1 MFCPEN
7 RRRTTTCL
15 SLASVLLAS
24 LTAGPLH
31 ADHDTIYFAYD
42 SPVAELARYEFS
54 RGETL
59 GVVSGTWSTSGG
71 TFNSTSTATAIATI
85 DYYDPEEWDFE
96 PLPDIAADKFW
107 YRARM
112 LNQGSGSATRVGI
125 IYLYKDRSN
134 YYEAS
139 FSPTGTA
146 YIREVTNGVAT
157 TVATGTYR
165 GGGQN
170 KWFDAEVQWTAAQTV
185 IRVNGLVV
193 VRGIKQNARTQG
205 RVGLITRQTTA
216 KFDQLLATREYGDP
230 EFRESFTTR
239 EPAWNELKGNW
250 SVVNGAYQNSAVEHA
265 GITLLPIR
273 VGWEDQSHTER
284 FTVNARML
292 NPYGTSGNR
301 MGFVYNYEG
310 DAASASYSEVVFGPD
325 GIARVNSVFTT
336 FGPGGNTQIFEKATA
351 PYPGRRGQWF
361 DAEISGYASAG
372 YVSVSVNGT
381 WIFLN
386 LEDLDSYGGP
396 RLGLVTHWTPGR
408 FDDVWFSHEG
418 RFSAGEN
425 FDIPRDWPPWSTV
438 RGTWDQTG
446 GTLNSRAASAND
458 LATLPWKRS
467 TDYTLSGRMQNL
479 YGGSANRIGLVFGFN
494 FETGDYYEVLFA
506 PTGEAYLN
514 KFIQGQLTQIAASTH
529 TALGRAVWFDVELA
543 RRGPLSTVKVNGQTV
558 FQNVAT
564 GQLDDSLNSGVVGV
578 ITRWSRASFDDLQM
592 EEYAP
597 R

>member
-1 MFCPEN
+1 MFCPKN
-7 RRRTTTCL
+7 GRRITSACQF
-15 SLASVLLAS
+15 LASVSLVSLLA
-24 LTAGPLH
+24 PPVH
-31 ADHDTIYFAYD
+31 ADHDTFYFNYD
-42 SPVAELARYEFS
+42 SPVTKLAKYEFTP
-54 RGETL
+54 GETL
-59 GVVSGTWSTSGG
+59 DVVSGAWSTSGG

-85 DYYDPEEWDFE
+85 EYYEPQEWDFDWLSE
-96 PLPDIAADKFW
+96 IDADEFW

-112 LNQGSGSATRVGI
+112 LNQSSGSATRVGI
-125 IYLYKDRSN
+125 VYLYKDRSN
-134 YYEAS
+134 FYEAS

-170 KWFDAEVQWTAAQTV
+170 QWFDAEVQWTAAETV

-193 VRGIKQNARTQG
+193 VRGIRQNARTHG

-216 KFDQLLATREYGDP
+216 KFDHLLATREYGDP

-239 EPAWNELKGNW
+239 EPAWSEVKGNW

-265 GITLLPIR
+265 GITLLPIHI
-273 VGWEDQSHTER
+273 GYEEQSQTER
-284 FTVNARML
+284 FNVNARML

-301 MGFVYNYEG
+301 MGFVFNYEG
-310 DAASASYSEVVFGPD
+310 DDTSASYSEVVFGPD
-325 GIARVNSVFTT
+325 GIARLNGVFTT
-336 FGPGGNTQIFEKATA
+336 FGPGGTTQIFEGATA

-361 DAEISGYASAG
+361 DASLSGYAPAG
-372 YVSVSVNGT
+372 YAAVSVNGT
-381 WIFLN
+381 LIFDFL
-386 LEDLDSYGGP
+386 DLKSYGGLP
-396 RLGLVTHWTPGR
+396 LGLVTHWTPGR
-408 FDDVWFSHEG
+408 FDDVWFNYDG
-418 RFSAGEN
+418 RFSASEN
-425 FDIPRDWPPWSTV
+425 FDIQHEWPSWSTV

-446 GTLNSRAASAND
+446 GTLNSRAAGATD
-458 LATLPWKRS
+458 LARLQWQRS
-467 TDYTLSGRMQNL
+467 TNYTLSARMQNL
-479 YGGSANRIGLVFGFN
+479 YGGSANRIGLAFGFDSD
-494 FETGDYYEVLFA
+494 TGDYYEVLFA

-514 KFIQGQLTQIAASTH
+514 KFIQGQLTKIATSTH

-543 RRGPLSTVKVNGQTV
+543 RRGPLATVKVNGQTV

-564 GQLDDSLNSGVVGV
+564 GQLDNSLNSSDVGV
-578 ITRWSRASFDDLQM
+578 ITHWARANFDDLRM